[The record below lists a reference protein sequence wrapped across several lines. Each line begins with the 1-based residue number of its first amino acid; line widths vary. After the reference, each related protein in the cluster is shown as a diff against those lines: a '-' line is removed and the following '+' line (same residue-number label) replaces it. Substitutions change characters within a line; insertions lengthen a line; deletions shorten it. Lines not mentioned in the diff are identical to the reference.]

1 VKETLSIQYDEGPR
15 KASQI
20 AYADVGVTVTAG
32 VKEETSESYTV
43 ASGMATSIGDTG
55 GSHATDTISGSYSHT
70 ITTHAG
76 TTIVSGA
83 MGKYACSPCWKESK
97 DDGD

>member
-1 VKETLSIQYDEGPR
+1 MKETLSIQYDEGPC

-32 VKEETSESYTV
+32 VKEETSESYII
-43 ASGMATSIGDTG
+43 ASGMASSVGDTG
-55 GSHATDTISGSYSHT
+55 GSHAIDTVNASYSHT
-70 ITTHAG
+70 TTTHAG
-76 TTIVSGA
+76 TAIVGGA